1 MYAVLGNYPECVSI
15 LLDNGAQLGLADTSG
30 RGALHWAAHHG
41 RGACAKLLVRA
52 GAGRECWA
60 GADQGGVT
68 VLHLAM
74 RHDKVVVAMAKF
86 HPKIV
91 SLNLGI
97 SDSAAD
103 DPEKVYLIQR

>member
-74 RHDKVVVAMAKF
+74 RHDKVVVMLYYCLCL
-86 HPKIV
+86 V
-91 SLNLGI
+91 ESWLNI

-103 DPEKVYLIQR
+103 DPEKVYLIQG

>member
-15 LLDNGAQLGLADTSG
+15 LLDNGAQLGLTDTSG

-52 GAGRECWA
+52 GA
-60 GADQGGVT
+60 DQGGVT

-74 RHDKVVVAMAKF
+74 RHDKVIVAMAKLF
-86 HPKIV
+86 
-91 SLNLGI
+91 
-97 SDSAAD
+97 
-103 DPEKVYLIQR
+103 R